1 MLANMYKSFGLD
13 NYGVFIRQQMDEIDL
28 SRISKGNYLAIIS
41 STLSTEGAVKTP
53 TINVARDHSRP
64 ASWYKTVNAASNP
77 PYEECMKNKEHINR
91 ERRCDEVRFPD

>member
-64 ASWYKTVNAASNP
+64 ASWYKTVNATSNP
-77 PYEECMKNKEHINR
+77 LYEGRMKNKHISN
-91 ERRCDEVRFPD
+91 ERRCDEDRFPD